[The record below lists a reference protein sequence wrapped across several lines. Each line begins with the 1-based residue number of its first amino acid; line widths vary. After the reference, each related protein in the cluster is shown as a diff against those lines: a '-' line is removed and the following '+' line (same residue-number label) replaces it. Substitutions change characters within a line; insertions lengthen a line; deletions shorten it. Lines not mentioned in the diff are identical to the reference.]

1 MQVIM
6 NDELLY
12 QKSLHYLDF
21 LCRVIGER
29 SVGSEGNHKATA
41 FAARE
46 FSKPGWTVRMDEFD
60 AMDWEENGAA
70 LRSGDYSFDVRVS
83 PYSNGFRG
91 EGVIVEAS
99 TPEELEKLDA
109 RDRIIFLHGDITR
122 EQLMPKNFI
131 FYNPKEH
138 QRIVKA
144 LENSG
149 AKAIV
154 CATGHNPT
162 LAGGVY
168 PFPLIEDGDFDIP
181 SVYMTEEEGV
191 KLLPFA
197 GKMGFLES
205 NSRRIPSRGFNVSAL
220 SGSTD
225 KKKIVVTAHIDTK
238 KGTPGA
244 IDNATGVIV
253 LLLLAEL
260 LNGFTSEDLLVE
272 LVALNGED
280 YYAVPGQMKYIAA
293 NQDHFDKIILNIN
306 IDGAGLKDSLSAYS
320 VYNLPDQLAGYA
332 AEIFGKFPG
341 ITKGTPWPQG
351 DHSIFVQYGVPA
363 IAFSSDW
370 FITNMD
376 IQDITHSPKD
386 QPGIVDCRKIAEI
399 SKAIDAFIRSFF

>member
-1 MQVIM
+1 M

-12 QKSLHYLDF
+12 KKSLQYLEQ

-29 SVGSEGNHKATA
+29 SVGSEGNRRATA

-46 FSKPGWTVRMDEFD
+46 FSKPGWIVRMDEFE
-60 AMDWEENGAA
+60 AMDWEENGAV
-70 LRSGDYSFDVRVS
+70 LRSGDHFFDVRVS

-91 EGVIVEAS
+91 EGVLVEAS
-99 TPEELEKLDA
+99 TPEELEKMDA
-109 RDRIIFLHGDITR
+109 RDRIIFLHGDIAR
-122 EQLMPKNFI
+122 EQLMPKNFV
-131 FYNPKEH
+131 FYNPEEH
-138 QRIVKA
+138 QRVVRA
-144 LENSG
+144 LENCG
-149 AKAIV
+149 ARAIV

-168 PFPLIEDGDFDIP
+168 PFPLIEDGDFNIP
-181 SVYMTEEEGV
+181 SVYMTEEEGA
-191 KLLPFA
+191 KLLPFT
-197 GKMGFLES
+197 GNKVFLES
-205 NSRRIPSRGFNVSAL
+205 ISKRITARGFNVSAL
-220 SGSTD
+220 SGSPD
-225 KKKIVVTAHIDTK
+225 KKKIVVTAHIDAK

-260 LNGFTSEDLLVE
+260 LRGFDSGDFLVE

-293 NQDHFDKIILNIN
+293 NQGQFDKIILNIN
-306 IDGAGLKDSLSAYS
+306 IDGAGLIDGLSAYS
-320 VYNLPDQLAGYA
+320 EYNLPDHLSGQA

-341 ITKGTPWPQG
+341 ITKGAPWPQG
-351 DHSIFVQYGVPA
+351 DHSIFVQFGIPA

-370 FITNMD
+370 FINNMD

-386 QPGIVDCRKIAEI
+386 QPGIVDCRKIVEI
-399 SKAIDAFIRSFF
+399 SQAIAVFIRSLR